1 MLEAIRSIETED
13 VTAGLTRVSD
23 DHPLARRYPGHFRKA
38 TDGPPDGGGGRA
50 ASTQRA
56 RLPLEQELQ
65 VRAARIAEI
74 SATNPRQVESESGR
88 RQRIFWSGSQALLD
102 SMMDPR
108 DRERAWKE
116 LREDAE
122 HDETVSDLGRL
133 AREELEIDR
142 IDQDWH
148 WN

>member
-1 MLEAIRSIETED
+1 
-13 VTAGLTRVSD
+13 
-23 DHPLARRYPGHFRKA
+23 
-38 TDGPPDGGGGRA
+38 
-50 ASTQRA
+50 
-56 RLPLEQELQ
+56 
-65 VRAARIAEI
+65 
-74 SATNPRQVESESGR
+74 
-88 RQRIFWSGSQALLD
+88 
-102 SMMDPR
+102 MMDPR